1 MTHHL
6 LSSILTTSLTP
17 RQTREHLCIVTHS
30 RVTYLKSR
38 CELIIDQLT
47 KLFQCVVD
55 QLYSARYDSVEIPPS
70 CNAAFEGPRGPHKL
84 QIIGC
89 ICPNTFASIGASVS
103 DLEYGRLHVG
113 HIELQAEEE
122 AQQHHPMQLHT
133 HAWHHCREREGSRVS
148 IRTAAATLHV
158 STPGDIEENSHKL
171 RPHI

>member
-1 MTHHL
+1 M
-6 LSSILTTSLTP
+6 
-17 RQTREHLCIVTHS
+17 
-30 RVTYLKSR
+30 
-38 CELIIDQLT
+38 QL
-47 KLFQCVVD
+47 
-55 QLYSARYDSVEIPPS
+55 
-70 CNAAFEGPRGPHKL
+70 FEGPLGAHKL

-89 ICPNTFASIGASVS
+89 ICPNTSASIGASVS
-103 DLEYGRLHVG
+103 DLKYGRLHVG